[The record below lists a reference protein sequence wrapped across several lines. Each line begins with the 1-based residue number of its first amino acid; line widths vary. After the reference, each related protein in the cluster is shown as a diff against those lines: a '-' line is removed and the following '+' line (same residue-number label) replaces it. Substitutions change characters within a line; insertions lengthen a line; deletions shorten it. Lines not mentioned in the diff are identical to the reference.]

1 MGFSRQ
7 ECWSGLPFPSPMDH
21 VLSWT
26 DIWVALHSMA
36 HSFIELDKSVI
47 HVISLVSFLWLVF
60 IRSAL
65 WWIRG
70 LWKLPDGKDWL
81 CRKLGVAL
89 VSKAK
94 LSKSLIPTSANG
106 WGCNLAWGQTTVGVM
121 STSFKKD
128 LCQYV
133 MAPRNVAVSAP
144 DPTAGHFWLTPPA
157 ETPGHSQASVAQSF
171 VGHCF
176 FLLGPVCIRFCCAL
190 QDSVSEFYGSSV
202 IKSCWPS
209 KSNSLGI
216 LSSFVGSPGWEICC
230 GSYNFCNS
238 ERTFLV

>member
-1 MGFSRQ
+1 
-7 ECWSGLPFPSPMDH
+7 MDH
-21 VLSWT
+21 VFSWT

-36 HSFIELDKSVI
+36 HSFMELDKSVI

-60 IRSAL
+60 ILSAL
-65 WWIRG
+65 WWMRIRG
-70 LWKLPDGKDWL
+70 LWKLPDARDWL
-81 CRKLGVAL
+81 CGKLGVAL

-94 LSKSLIPTSANG
+94 LSKSLIQTSANR

-133 MAPRNVAVSAP
+133 MAPRNAAVCAP
-144 DPTAGHFWLTPPA
+144 DPTAGHFWLTPPP

-176 FLLGPVCIRFCCAL
+176 FLL
-190 QDSVSEFYGSSV
+190 
-202 IKSCWPS
+202 
-209 KSNSLGI
+209 
-216 LSSFVGSPGWEICC
+216 SPGVHKVLLYPARVCFWVLWK
-230 GSYNFCNS
+230 FCNQILL
-238 ERTFLV
+238 TFKVKFPWDTQFFCWISRLGNLLWVLEVL